1 MSKFRNDK
9 HLRGIIAALEGQAE
23 KAGAFHP
30 VKNAIHLQ
38 NCVLEFK
45 LDGTFTEHP
54 FSAKY
59 RSRSR
64 SEIPYDLTA
73 GCPEFKLSIL
83 PQFSPD
89 DREAFQKY
97 SGQCLLGRNA
107 TQTILILDGVGGAG
121 KGAAVNVIKGV
132 VGVQSAY
139 ELRTNLLDKQ
149 FEIGRMT
156 NKTLL
161 IGSDVK
167 ADFLSQDAAS
177 FLKKLT
183 GGDLLEGE
191 RKRSNDEN
199 PLTGDFN
206 VMITSNSRL
215 KVRLEGDD
223 SAWERR
229 LILLRLE
236 TPHEGK
242 RIEKFHEQLLQKE
255 GSGILNWCLEG
266 LGKLFEDMETGQ
278 GTLLLSEQQKKR
290 VHSLLR
296 ESDSLRNFFQS
307 NIVATSD
314 KSDLTSEEIIAKYI
328 EYCRDCDWV
337 PLSSRKAEA
346 GVRELMLELFGQ
358 GQSGSVERDGKS
370 KRGYRRVRFR
380 KDAESDPPSVIA

>member
-1 MSKFRNDK
+1 MDDRPKRSVSGDSRGK
-9 HLRGIIAALEGQAE
+9 HRRLRA
-23 KAGAFHP
+23 
-30 VKNAIHLQ
+30 LQ
-38 NCVLEFK
+38 NCVLEFQ
-45 LDGTFTEHP
+45 DGTFTKHS
-54 FSAKY
+54 FSPKY

-64 SEIPYDLTA
+64 SEIPYDPNA
-73 GCPEFKLSIL
+73 ECPEFKLSIL

-121 KGAAVNVIKGV
+121 KGAAVNIAKGV
-132 VGVQSAY
+132 TGAQSAY

-215 KVRLEGDD
+215 RVRLEGDD

-229 LILLRLE
+229 LIILRLE
-236 TPHEGK
+236 TPFSGK
-242 RIEKFHEQLLQKE
+242 RVEKIHEKLLQEE

-266 LGKLFEDMETGQ
+266 LAKLFRDMARGAGVFQ
-278 GTLLLSEQQKKR
+278 LSAQQQKR

-296 ESDSLRNFFQS
+296 ESDSLRIFIQS
-307 NIVATSD
+307 SIVQTGD
-314 KSDLTSEEIIAKYI
+314 KDDLTSEEIIAKYF
-328 EYCRDCDWV
+328 EYCGDCDWA
-337 PLSSRKAEA
+337 PLSSRKAET
-346 GVRELMLELFGQ
+346 GLRDLMMELFKQ
-358 GQSGSVERDGKS
+358 PQSGSVTRDGKG
-370 KRGYRRVRFR
+370 KRGYRHVRFR
-380 KDAESDPPSVIA
+380 GDNEEDPPSIIA